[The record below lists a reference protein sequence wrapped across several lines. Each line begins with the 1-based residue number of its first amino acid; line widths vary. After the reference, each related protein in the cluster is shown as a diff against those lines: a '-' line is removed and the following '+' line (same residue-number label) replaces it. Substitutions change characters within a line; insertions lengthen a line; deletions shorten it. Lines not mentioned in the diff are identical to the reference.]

1 MEEKERGKCY
11 QLTIHDIYCEEERCI
26 LTKVSLLANETI
38 TEPTTVPIV
47 TCKLEFFDVVTGKQS
62 ESTKDLSLVR
72 NNKLSRIIPSDDHDD
87 IELHRIRCEVAS
99 SLEEANALAD
109 KGKIPAA
116 KEKLLHAKRRVKESR
131 VAAIPLAAFLVETV
145 DESLEGLEDTVS
157 VGRCVCVCVHVC
169 LLFPYIDVIASAF
182 MRGMVELS

>member
-1 MEEKERGKCY
+1 M
-11 QLTIHDIYCEEERCI
+11 
-26 LTKVSLLANETI
+26 
-38 TEPTTVPIV
+38 
-47 TCKLEFFDVVTGKQS
+47 VTGKQS

-157 VGRCVCVCVHVC
+157 VGRCVCVCACVFIVP
-169 LLFPYIDVIASAF
+169 LY
-182 MRGMVELS
+182 